1 MGKAIGYLLR
11 NFRELGRFLRYA
23 SIPPDNNVAEAS
35 LRRVALGRSNYLFF
49 GNEDAGNN
57 FAVLDTLVAS
67 CEKNGVNAI
76 DYLTDVLTRVQ
87 THPASRVEDLLPHR
101 WKPPPPAPPPD

>member
-1 MGKAIGYLLR
+1 MG
-11 NFRELGRFLRYA
+11 E
-23 SIPPDNNVAEAS
+23 EAS

-57 FAVLDTLVAS
+57 FVVLYTLVAS

-76 DYLTDVLTRVQ
+76 DYLSDVLLRVH
-87 THPASRVEDLLPHR
+87 THPANRIEALLPRR
-101 WKPPPPAPPPD
+101 WTPPAPDSS